1 MRKEE
6 FAEVLGDINEN
17 CVKEAR
23 NRKKD
28 KISAWG
34 KWGAVAVCL
43 AVVVAV
49 GVFISRQTT
58 DLTQHNQDGT
68 QEVELAGGNDSDD
81 VSADARLQEQ
91 IRELQEDDILGWIVI
106 ENKIYIQV
114 STKID
119 YKESDED
126 TYLGRASS
134 FTGCY
139 QNEDACDGDVY
150 AVYDNLNIVY
160 IKLDNGGKVTLEE
173 V

>member
-17 CVKEAR
+17 YVKEAR

-58 DLTQHNQDGT
+58 DLTQHNQDGM
-68 QEVELAGGNDSDD
+68 QEVELAGGNDSD
-81 VSADARLQEQ
+81 
-91 IRELQEDDILGWIVI
+91 
-106 ENKIYIQV
+106 
-114 STKID
+114 
-119 YKESDED
+119 
-126 TYLGRASS
+126 
-134 FTGCY
+134 
-139 QNEDACDGDVY
+139 DVY

-173 V
+173 ETE